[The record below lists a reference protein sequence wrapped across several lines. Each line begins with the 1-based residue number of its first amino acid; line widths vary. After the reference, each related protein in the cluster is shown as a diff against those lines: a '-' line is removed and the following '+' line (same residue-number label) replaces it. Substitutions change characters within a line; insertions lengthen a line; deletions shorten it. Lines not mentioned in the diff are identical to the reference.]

1 MSVSKF
7 CRIAFGLTWDG
18 LDTQLIDLTCG
29 SRRKHHLVFQFGKES
44 IPERV
49 ILKHVQNTRDTD
61 LSTGCLVCGKWLVG
75 KNSLIFIVEKVRDM
89 ILVLFF
95 SKSTLTAVSTDIF
108 TAAGE
113 FVDGQTA
120 VVGTSA
126 AVCHGGGVLE
136 AVDLIDGKHGGFFTL
151 LIALPCD

>member
-1 MSVSKF
+1 MFKASDKLCEYEKSLDILGERMSVSKF

-61 LSTGCLVCGKWLVG
+61 LSTGRAIK
-75 KNSLIFIVEKVRDM
+75 
-89 ILVLFF
+89 
-95 SKSTLTAVSTDIF
+95 F
-108 TAAGE
+108 TYSRCCEIG
-113 FVDGQTA
+113 
-120 VVGTSA
+120 
-126 AVCHGGGVLE
+126 
-136 AVDLIDGKHGGFFTL
+136 IDG
-151 LIALPCD
+151 